1 MAVEEA
7 ICVSVRDSG
16 KGIPPEAMPRM
27 FEKFYRV
34 PDSEGMTQ
42 GTGLGLPIA
51 KRIVEVH
58 GGKMTVES
66 EVDVGSVFKFTLP
79 FSHET

>member
-1 MAVEEA
+1 MA
-7 ICVSVRDSG
+7 
-16 KGIPPEAMPRM
+16 
-27 FEKFYRV
+27 
-34 PDSEGMTQ
+34 Q

-66 EVDVGSVFKFTLP
+66 EVNVGTTFRFTLP
-79 FSHET
+79 LSHET

>member
-1 MAVEEA
+1 
-7 ICVSVRDSG
+7 
-16 KGIPPEAMPRM
+16 M